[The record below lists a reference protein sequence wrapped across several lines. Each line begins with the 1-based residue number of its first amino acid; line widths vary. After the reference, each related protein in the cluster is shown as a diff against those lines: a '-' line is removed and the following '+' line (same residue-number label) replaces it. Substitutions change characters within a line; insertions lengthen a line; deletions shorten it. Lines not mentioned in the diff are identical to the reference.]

1 MDLLQSLQ
9 THFGHDAFRDGQ
21 EDVIRAL
28 LADES
33 ALALFPT
40 GAGKSLCYQLPAVLR
55 EGTALVISPLIA
67 LMKDQVDAL
76 RARGIAAARLDSS
89 LSAEETQRVYADL
102 RAGALKLLY
111 VAPERLSGE
120 AFLDRV
126 RRVKISLFAID
137 EAHCISEWGHNFR
150 PEYLRLARVAEEM
163 SLRPVLALTATAT
176 PDVARDICTA
186 FGIAPQRHVQTSFR
200 RKNLHLRVTPCAARE
215 RLAVLAKRLA
225 SAKVRPAVVY
235 VTFQKTAEDVAAH
248 LAAAGLAARAYHAG
262 MTAEDRDATQEAFM
276 RGECEVIVA
285 TIAFGMGIDKADIR
299 SVVHFNLPKTLE
311 NYQQEIGRA
320 GRDGQPALCELLA
333 CADDAVPLENFT
345 LGDTPEPAAVEALV
359 RRMLGAQAS
368 PPVRPAG
375 FQPASLDRLEARRP
389 HSLEGRVPEEFDVS
403 RYDLSQETDIR
414 PLVVETVITYLE
426 LDGLLRPTRAF
437 YESTQVQFLKSESA
451 ILSGLN
457 NDRRRFLT
465 ALFAAGR
472 RGPKYLTLELEAA
485 AQKLG
490 EPRDRIVK
498 ALTWLE
504 ETGAIT
510 QKPAGLRHAFRLC
523 GDAAQR
529 DPATVAAHQAEL
541 FAQREARDSQ
551 RLAQILDF
559 ARAPGCITRRLLAY
573 FGEPLADENCGHCHY
588 CRTGEPASTITLP
601 ATPIPPFPHAA
612 SEEICDLILEENP
625 SLNSPRAVTR
635 FLCGLTS
642 PATTRAKLTKRPEFG
657 RHAAIPFRTV
667 LAEVEKCWAEADG

>member
-1 MDLLQSLQ
+1 MDALR

-21 EDVIRAL
+21 EDVIHAL
-28 LADES
+28 LDGES

-40 GAGKSLCYQLPAVLR
+40 GAGKSLCYQLPAVLL
-55 EGTALVISPLIA
+55 EGTALIISPLIA

-89 LSAEETQRVYADL
+89 LTAEETQRVYADL
-102 RAGALKLLY
+102 REGKLKLLY

-120 AFLDRV
+120 TFLERL
-126 RRVKISLFAID
+126 RRVKISLLAID

-150 PEYLRLARVAEEM
+150 PEYLRLARVADEL

-176 PDVARDICTA
+176 PDVARDICKA

-200 RKNLHLRVTPCAARE
+200 RKNLHLRVTPCAARN

-225 SAKVRPAVVY
+225 NAKVRPAVVY

-248 LAAAGLAARAYHAG
+248 LAGSGLAAQAYHAG

-276 RGECEVIVA
+276 RGEYEVIVA

-299 SVVHFNLPKTLE
+299 SVIHFNLPKTLE

-320 GRDGQPALCELLA
+320 GRDGQPSLCELLA

-345 LGDTPEPAAVEALV
+345 LGDTPEPRAVEALV
-359 RRMLGAQAS
+359 GKMLGS
-368 PPVRPAG
+368 G
-375 FQPASLDRLEARRP
+375 ED
-389 HSLEGRVPEEFDVS
+389 FDVS
-403 RYDLSQETDIR
+403 RYDLAQETDIR

-451 ILSGLN
+451 ILAALN
-457 NDRRRFLT
+457 EDRRRFLT
-465 ALFAAGR
+465 ALFGSGR
-472 RGPKYLTLELEAA
+472 RGPKYLTLEIEAA
-485 AQKLG
+485 AQRLG

-504 ETGAIT
+504 ETGAIL
-510 QKPAGLRHAFRLC
+510 QKPAGLRHGFRLC
-523 GDAAQR
+523 GDASQR
-529 DPATVAAHQAEL
+529 DPSAVAADQAKL

-559 ARAPGCITRRLLAY
+559 ASASGCITRRLIGY
-573 FGEPLADENCGHCHY
+573 FGEALAEDNCGHCHF
-588 CRTGEPASTITLP
+588 CRTGDPATQVALP
-601 ATPIPPFPHAA
+601 ATPIAPFTDADA
-612 SEEICDLILEENP
+612 EEIRALIFEEHA
-625 SLNSPRAVTR
+625 SLATPRQITR

-642 PATTRAKLTKRPEFG
+642 PATSRAKLTKRPEFA
-657 RHAAIPFRTV
+657 RFATTPFRTV
-667 LAEVEKCWAEADG
+667 LAQVEACFAEE

>member
-1 MDLLQSLQ
+1 MDALR

-21 EDVIRAL
+21 EDVIHAL
-28 LADES
+28 LDGES

-40 GAGKSLCYQLPAVLR
+40 GAGKSLCYQLPAVLL
-55 EGTALVISPLIA
+55 EGTALIISPLIA

-89 LSAEETQRVYADL
+89 LTAEETQRVYADL
-102 RAGALKLLY
+102 REGKLKLLY

-120 AFLDRV
+120 TFLERL
-126 RRVKISLFAID
+126 RRVKISLLAID

-150 PEYLRLARVAEEM
+150 PEYLRLARVAKEL

-176 PDVARDICTA
+176 PDVARDICKA

-225 SAKVRPAVVY
+225 NAKVRPAVVY

-248 LAAAGLAARAYHAG
+248 LARSGLGARAYHAG

-299 SVVHFNLPKTLE
+299 SVIHFNLPKTLE

-320 GRDGQPALCELLA
+320 GRDGQPSLCELLA

-345 LGDTPEPAAVEALV
+345 LGDTPEPRAVEALV
-359 RRMLGAQAS
+359 GKMLGS
-368 PPVRPAG
+368 G
-375 FQPASLDRLEARRP
+375 
-389 HSLEGRVPEEFDVS
+389 EEFDVS
-403 RYDLSQETDIR
+403 RYDLAQETDIR

-451 ILSGLN
+451 ILSALN
-457 NDRRRFLT
+457 EDRRRFLT
-465 ALFAAGR
+465 ALFGSGR
-472 RGPKYLTLELEAA
+472 RGPKYLTLEIEAA
-485 AQKLG
+485 AQRLG

-510 QKPAGLRHAFRLC
+510 QKPAGLRHGFRLC
-523 GDAAQR
+523 GDASQR
-529 DPATVAAHQAEL
+529 DPSAVAADQAKL
-541 FAQREARDSQ
+541 FAQRETRDSQ

-559 ARAPGCITRRLLAY
+559 ASASGCVTRRLIGY
-573 FGEPLADENCGHCHY
+573 FGEALAEDNCGHCHF
-588 CRTGEPASTITLP
+588 CRTGDPATQVALP
-601 ATPIPPFPHAA
+601 ATPIAPFTDTDA
-612 SEEICDLILEENP
+612 EEIRALIFEEHA
-625 SLNSPRAVTR
+625 SLATPRQITR

-642 PATTRAKLTKRPEFG
+642 PATSRAKLTKRPEFA
-657 RHAAIPFRTV
+657 RFATTPFRTV
-667 LAEVEKCWAEADG
+667 LAQVEACFAEE

>member
-1 MDLLQSLQ
+1 MDALR

-21 EDVIRAL
+21 EDVIHAL
-28 LADES
+28 LDGES

-40 GAGKSLCYQLPAVLR
+40 GAGKSLCYQLPAVLL
-55 EGTALVISPLIA
+55 EGTALIISPLIA

-89 LSAEETQRVYADL
+89 LTAEETQRVYADL
-102 RAGALKLLY
+102 REGKLKLLY

-120 AFLDRV
+120 TFLERL
-126 RRVKISLFAID
+126 RRVKISLLAID

-150 PEYLRLARVAEEM
+150 PEYLRLARVAEEL

-176 PDVARDICTA
+176 PDVARDICKA

-200 RKNLHLRVTPCAARE
+200 RKNLHLRVTPCAARN

-225 SAKVRPAVVY
+225 NAKVRPAVVY

-248 LAAAGLAARAYHAG
+248 LAGSGLAAQAYHAG

-276 RGECEVIVA
+276 RGEYEVIVA

-299 SVVHFNLPKTLE
+299 SVIHFNLPKTLE

-320 GRDGQPALCELLA
+320 GRDGQPSLCELLA

-345 LGDTPEPAAVEALV
+345 LGDTPEPRAVEALV
-359 RRMLGAQAS
+359 GKMLGS
-368 PPVRPAG
+368 G
-375 FQPASLDRLEARRP
+375 ED
-389 HSLEGRVPEEFDVS
+389 FDVS
-403 RYDLSQETDIR
+403 RYDLAQETDIR

-451 ILSGLN
+451 ILSALN
-457 NDRRRFLT
+457 EDRRRFLA
-465 ALFAAGR
+465 ALFGAGR
-472 RGPKYLTLELEAA
+472 RGPRYLTLEIEAA
-485 AQKLG
+485 AQRLG

-510 QKPAGLRHAFRLC
+510 QKPAGLRHGFRLC
-523 GDAAQR
+523 GDASQR
-529 DPATVAAHQAEL
+529 DPSAVAADQAKL

-559 ARAPGCITRRLLAY
+559 ASASGCITRRLIGY
-573 FGEPLADENCGHCHY
+573 FGEALAEDNCGHCHF
-588 CRTGEPASTITLP
+588 CRTGDPATQVALP
-601 ATPIPPFPHAA
+601 ATPIAPFTDADA
-612 SEEICDLILEENP
+612 EEIRALIFEEHA
-625 SLNSPRAVTR
+625 SLATPRQITR

-642 PATTRAKLTKRPEFG
+642 PATSRAKLTKRPEFA
-657 RHAAIPFRTV
+657 RFATTPFRTV
-667 LAEVEKCWAEADG
+667 LAQVEACFAEE

>member
-1 MDLLQSLQ
+1 MELENALR
-9 THFGHDAFRDGQ
+9 THFGHDAFREGQ
-21 EDVIRAL
+21 EAVIRAL
-28 LADES
+28 IEGES

-40 GAGKSLCYQLPAVLR
+40 GAGKSLCYQLPAVLL

-89 LSAEETQRVYADL
+89 LTAEETQRVYADL
-102 RAGALKLLY
+102 REGTLKLLY

-120 AFLDRV
+120 AFLERL
-126 RRVKISLFAID
+126 RRVKISLLAID
-137 EAHCISEWGHNFR
+137 ETHCISEWGHNFR
-150 PEYLRLARVAEEM
+150 PEYLRLARVAEELA
-163 SLRPVLALTATAT
+163 LRPVLALTATAT

-200 RKNLHLRVTPCAARE
+200 RKNLHLRITPCAANE
-215 RLAVLAKRLA
+215 KLAVLTKRLA

-235 VTFQKTAEDVAAH
+235 VTFQKTAEEVAAH
-248 LAAAGLAARAYHAG
+248 LADAGLAARAYHAG
-262 MTAEDRDATQEAFM
+262 MKPEERDAVQEAFM
-276 RGECEVIVA
+276 RGACEIIVA

-299 SVVHFNLPKTLE
+299 SVLHFNLPKTLE

-333 CADDAVPLENFT
+333 CADDAIPLENFT

-359 RRMLGAQAS
+359 RKMLGA
-368 PPVRPAG
+368 G
-375 FQPASLDRLEARRP
+375 
-389 HSLEGRVPEEFDVS
+389 EEFDVS

-437 YESTQVQFLKSESA
+437 YESTQVQFLKPERD
-451 ILSGLN
+451 ILSPLN
-457 NDRRRFLT
+457 DDRRRFLT
-465 ALFAAGR
+465 ALFAAGK
-472 RGPKYLTLELEAA
+472 RGPKYLTLELATAA
-485 AQKLG
+485 ESLG
-490 EPRDRIVK
+490 EPRERIVK

-510 QKPAGLRHAFRLC
+510 QKPAGLRHGFRLT

-529 DPATVAAHQAEL
+529 DPAQIAAHQAEL
-541 FAQREARDSQ
+541 FAQRETRDSQ

-573 FGEPLADENCGHCHY
+573 FGETLDEENCAHCHF
-588 CRTGEPASTITLP
+588 CRTGQPANPVVLP
-601 ATPIPPFPHAA
+601 ATPIPDFTDSDA
-612 SEEICDLILEENP
+612 EEIRALIFEEHP
-625 SLNSPRAVTR
+625 QLSTPRQLTR

-642 PATTRAKLTKRPEFG
+642 PATTRANLTKRPEFA
-657 RHAAIPFRTV
+657 RYATTPFRDV
-667 LAEVEKCWAEADG
+667 LAQVEACWDEVG